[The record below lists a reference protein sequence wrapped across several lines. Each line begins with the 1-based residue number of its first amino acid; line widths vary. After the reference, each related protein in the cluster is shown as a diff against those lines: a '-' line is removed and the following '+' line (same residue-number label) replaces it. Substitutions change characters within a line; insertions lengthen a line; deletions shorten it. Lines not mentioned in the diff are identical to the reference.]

1 MKEHCMLLVHR
12 NSWLWNGILRSQSSQ
27 SLIKPLSLETNGKT
41 RAQKKNLTSK
51 RKKKISK
58 FFYFT
63 KFLYLPKFDDIMYII
78 FKKPVG

>member
-51 RKKKISK
+51 RKKKNLKIFLFYEILIS
-58 FFYFT
+58 T
-63 KFLYLPKFDDIMYII
+63 KM
-78 FKKPVG
+78 